1 VAALDQV
8 QVTQRDGTF
17 YLAFKYD
24 ASEMMSLS
32 VYWGLD
38 ADALASSVE
47 QWNLKHAAE
56 AAAKAPSSIMSCLP
70 MFARSYNQMRDEH
83 VVDMSPV
90 RASARGGA
98 AAAAAG
104 GAFDACWPSPFCFSI
119 IQLNN
124 PLSHA
129 GATPSSFL
137 NAASAVMCST
147 GFRLDPGLA
156 LAASIALGG
165 CPQCPHAPALSSF
178 AQPGKIA
185 LTLLFE
191 TSASHAATVG
201 TSRYIATVIPVDVAV
216 REDAADLLASSSVR
230 TVYCVTSSMAL
241 TQQDM

>member
-1 VAALDQV
+1 MLDQV
-8 QVTQRDGTF
+8 QVTQQNGTF
-17 YLAFKYD
+17 YLTFKYD

-83 VVDMSPV
+83 VVEMSPV

-98 AAAAAG
+98 AAQAAD
-104 GAFDACWPSPFCFSI
+104 GAFDASCPSPFFFSVL
-119 IQLNN
+119 QHNN

-137 NAASAVMCST
+137 NPASAVMCSA

-178 AQPGKIA
+178 VQPGKIA

-191 TSASHAATVG
+191 TSASHAAVAVG

-230 TVYCVTSSMAL
+230 TVYCVTSSMTL